1 MALNQQGLTIPET
14 ETPMTIAGA
23 NTVILTVAAT
33 LCGLFTVLALSVRQI
48 RNEAHGALL
57 RTLRL
62 FGFSIGYLVIGVV
75 YIPIRVLD
83 CAHQAWPSYSDD
95 DGDDDDDNNNDG
107 KNEGGDEDGG
117 RGRIRGSRRKKKRGG
132 HHAGEYGYYDEECST
147 CRDMLLATGS
157 SNYTRSNSD
166 ISDLELSDTS
176 DLEKGVV
183 SAGRN
188 KTKPC

>member
-1 MALNQQGLTIPET
+1 
-14 ETPMTIAGA
+14 MTIAGA

-48 RNEAHGALL
+48 RKEAHGALL

-95 DGDDDDDNNNDG
+95 DEDDYDDDDG
-107 KNEGGDEDGG
+107 KNEGGDADSG
-117 RGRIRGSRRKKKRGG
+117 RGRIRGSRRKKNGG
-132 HHAGEYGYYDEECST
+132 GDHAGYGYYDEGCST
-147 CRDMLLATGS
+147 CRDMLLATSS

-188 KTKPC
+188 KTTPC